1 MKTMSLLAAVLALGL
16 TFGVGDADAAKRLG
30 GGKSAGMQREMTVD
44 KTPGATPAQTPTA
57 PMAATAPAAGAMAA
71 APAAAAA
78 QSKRSWM
85 GPLAGIAA
93 GIGLAALASHFGFGD
108 ELASMMMIGLLVM
121 VAVAVIGFIMRR
133 RAAARNP
140 AMAAAGAGAGAGGMF
155 RSGQTDAPASRGFD
169 VSMPPA
175 SPAASPATGASTG
188 SSLFGSNFGASP
200 APASAIGAGLSAAP
214 TQAPVI
220 PAGFDVE
227 AFVRNAKV
235 NFIRLQA
242 ANDSANLDELREVT
256 TPEMFAELKMDIV
269 ERGAAAQQTEVVTLG
284 ADVLEVVEDAARY
297 VVSVR
302 FTGQIRE
309 DKFAAPEAFDEVWH
323 LTKSRTGSGGWL
335 LSGIQQAR

>member
-30 GGKSAGMQREMTVD
+30 GGKSAGMQREMTVG

-57 PMAATAPAAGAMAA
+57 PMAATTPAQGAMAA
-71 APAAAAA
+71 APAAAA

-93 GIGLAALASHFGFGD
+93 GIGLAALASHFGFG
-108 ELASMMMIGLLVM
+108 EQLASMMMIGLLVM

-140 AMAAAGAGAGAGGMF
+140 AMAGAGAGAGGMF
-155 RSGQTDAPASRGFD
+155 RGAESDAPAPRSFD

-175 SPAASPATGASTG
+175 SPTASPAAGAAPG
-188 SSLFGSNFGASP
+188 ASLFGSTPVASP
-200 APASAIGAGLSAAP
+200 APTSAIGAGLSAAP
-214 TQAPVI
+214 AQAAVI

-242 ANDSANLDELREVT
+242 ANDSGNLDDLREVT
-256 TPEMFAELKMDIV
+256 TPEMFAELKMDII
-269 ERGAAAQQTEVVTLG
+269 ERGAAAQQTEVVTI
-284 ADVLEVVEDAARY
+284 AAEVLEVVEDAARY

-309 DKFAAPEAFDEVWH
+309 EKGAAPEAFDEVWH

-335 LSGIQQAR
+335 LSGIQQAL

>member
-16 TFGVGDADAAKRLG
+16 TLGVGDADAAKRLG
-30 GGKSAGMQREMTVD
+30 GGKSAGMQREMTVG
-44 KTPGATPAQTPTA
+44 KTPGATPAQAPTA
-57 PMAATAPAAGAMAA
+57 PMAATAAAPGAMAA

-93 GIGLAALASHFGFGD
+93 GIGLAALASHFGFGE

-133 RAAARNP
+133 RAAARQP
-140 AMAAAGAGAGAGGMF
+140 AMAGAGAGTGGMF
-155 RSGQTDAPASRGFD
+155 RDAQTDAQASRGFD
-169 VSMPPA
+169 VSMPPVS
-175 SPAASPATGASTG
+175 SPAGASAG
-188 SSLFGSNFGASP
+188 SSLFGSTLGASA
-200 APASAIGAGLSAAP
+200 APASAIGAGLAA
-214 TQAPVI
+214 APVI
-220 PAGFDVE
+220 PADFDVE

-242 ANDSANLDELREVT
+242 ANDAGNLDELREVT
-256 TPEMFAELKMDIV
+256 TSEMFAELKMDV
-269 ERGAAAQQTEVVTLG
+269 MERGNAQQQTEVVSLA
-284 ADVLEVVEDAARY
+284 ADVLEVVEEAARY

-309 DKFAAPEAFDEVWH
+309 DKGAALEAFDEVWH
-323 LTKSRTGSGGWL
+323 LTKARTGSGGWL
-335 LSGIQQAR
+335 LSGIQQAQ

>member
-57 PMAATAPAAGAMAA
+57 PMAATNPAQGAMAA

-140 AMAAAGAGAGAGGMF
+140 AMAAAGAGAGGMF
-155 RSGQTDAPASRGFD
+155 RNAETDAPASRGFD
-169 VSMPPA
+169 VSMPPS
-175 SPAASPATGASTG
+175 SPAASPAAGSSTG
-188 SSLFGSNFGASP
+188 SSLFGSSFGASP
-200 APASAIGAGLSAAP
+200 APASSIGAGLSAAP
-214 TQAPVI
+214 VAAPVI

>member
-30 GGKSAGMQREMTVD
+30 GGKSAGMQREMTVG
-44 KTPGATPAQTPTA
+44 KTPGATPAQAPTA
-57 PMAATAPAAGAMAA
+57 PAQATAPAAGAMAA

-93 GIGLAALASHFGFGD
+93 GLGLAALASHFGFGE
-108 ELASMMMIGLLVM
+108 ELASIMMIGLLVM
-121 VAVAVIGFIMRR
+121 VAVAVIGMIMRR
-133 RAAARNP
+133 RAAAQRP
-140 AMAAAGAGAGAGGMF
+140 AMAAASAGGMAY
-155 RSGQTDAPASRGFD
+155 QAEPVARGYD

-175 SPAASPATGASTG
+175 GA
-188 SSLFGSNFGASP
+188 
-200 APASAIGAGLSAAP
+200 APASQAPAAAGIGTGLAGGSAIGTGLAAAP
-214 TQAPVI
+214 SAAPVI
-220 PAGFDVE
+220 PADFDVD

-242 ANDSANLDELREVT
+242 ANDAGNLDELREVT
-256 TPEMFAELKMDIV
+256 TPEMFAELKMDV
-269 ERGAAAQQTEVVTLG
+269 LERGNAQQQTEVVSIA
-284 ADVLEVVEDAARY
+284 ADVLEVVEEAARY

-309 DKFAAPEAFDEVWH
+309 DKGAAAEAFDEVWH
-323 LTKSRTGSGGWL
+323 LTKARTGSGGWL
-335 LSGIQQAR
+335 LSGIQQAQ

>member
-30 GGKSAGMQREMTVD
+30 GGKSAGMQREMTVG

-57 PMAATAPAAGAMAA
+57 PMAATTPAQGAMAA
-71 APAAAAA
+71 APAAA

-108 ELASMMMIGLLVM
+108 ELASMMMIGLLAM
-121 VAVAVIGFIMRR
+121 LAVAVIGFIMRR
-133 RAAARNP
+133 RAAARHP
-140 AMAAAGAGAGAGGMF
+140 ALAVAGADAGAGGMF
-155 RSGQTDAPASRGFD
+155 RSTQAEAPASRGFE

-175 SPAASPATGASTG
+175 SPAATPTAGASTG
-188 SSLFGSNFGASP
+188 TSLFGSSFGASP
-200 APASAIGAGLSAAP
+200 APTSAIGAGLAA
-214 TQAPVI
+214 APVI

-227 AFVRNAKV
+227 AFVRNAKA

-256 TPEMFAELKMDIV
+256 TPEMFAELKTDIV
-269 ERGAAAQQTEVVTLG
+269 ERGAAAQQTEVLTIG
-284 ADVLEVVEDAARY
+284 ADVLEVIEDAARY

-309 DKFAAPEAFDEVWH
+309 DRFAASEAFDEVWH

-335 LSGIQQAR
+335 LSGIQQAQ

>member
-57 PMAATAPAAGAMAA
+57 PMAATTPAQGAMAA

-155 RSGQTDAPASRGFD
+155 RTGQTDAPASRGFD

-175 SPAASPATGASTG
+175 TPASGASTG
-188 SSLFGSNFGASP
+188 SSLFGSSFGASP
-200 APASAIGAGLSAAP
+200 APTSAIGAGLSAAP

>member
-30 GGKSAGMQREMTVD
+30 GGKSAGMQREMTVG

-57 PMAATAPAAGAMAA
+57 PMAATAPAQGAMAA
-71 APAAAAA
+71 APAAAA

-93 GIGLAALASHFGFGD
+93 GIGLAALASHFGFG
-108 ELASMMMIGLLVM
+108 EQLASMMMIGLLVM

-140 AMAAAGAGAGAGGMF
+140 AMAGAGAGGMF
-155 RSGQTDAPASRGFD
+155 RDAESDAPAPRSFD

-175 SPAASPATGASTG
+175 SPAASPAAGAATA
-188 SSLFGSNFGASP
+188 SSLFGSSFGASP

-214 TQAPVI
+214 AQAAVI

-242 ANDSANLDELREVT
+242 ANDSANLDDLREVT

>member
-16 TFGVGDADAAKRLG
+16 TLGVGDADAARRLG
-30 GGKSAGMQREMTVD
+30 GGKSAGMQREMTVG
-44 KTPGATPAQTPTA
+44 KTPGATPAQAPTA
-57 PMAATAPAAGAMAA
+57 PMAATAAAPGAMAA

-121 VAVAVIGFIMRR
+121 LAVAVIGFIMRR
-133 RAAARNP
+133 RVAARNP

-155 RSGQTDAPASRGFD
+155 RSAQTDAQAPRGFD
-169 VSMPPA
+169 VSLPPVS
-175 SPAASPATGASTG
+175 SPAGASTG
-188 SSLFGSNFGASP
+188 SSLFGSTLGASP
-200 APASAIGAGLSAAP
+200 APTSAIGSGLAAAP
-214 TQAPVI
+214 VAAPVI
-220 PAGFDVE
+220 PAGFDVD

-242 ANDSANLDELREVT
+242 ANDAGNLDELREVT
-256 TPEMFAELKMDIV
+256 TSEMFAELKMDV
-269 ERGAAAQQTEVVTLG
+269 LERGNAQQHTEVVTI
-284 ADVLEVVEDAARY
+284 AAEVLEVVEEATRY

-323 LTKSRTGSGGWL
+323 LTKARTDSGGWL
-335 LSGIQQAR
+335 LSGIQQAQ

>member
-16 TFGVGDADAAKRLG
+16 TLGVGDADAAKRLG
-30 GGKSAGMQREMTVD
+30 GGKSAGMQREMTVG

-140 AMAAAGAGAGAGGMF
+140 AMAAAGAGADAGGMF
-155 RSGQTDAPASRGFD
+155 RNGPADAPASRGFD

-175 SPAASPATGASTG
+175 SPASGPAAGNATG
-188 SSLFGSNFGASP
+188 SSLFGSSFGASP
-200 APASAIGAGLSAAP
+200 APASAIGAGLSAALAA
-214 TQAPVI
+214 APVI

-227 AFVRNAKV
+227 AFVHNAKA

-256 TPEMFAELKMDIV
+256 TPEMFAELKRDIV

-335 LSGIQQAR
+335 LSGIQQAQ

>member
-16 TFGVGDADAAKRLG
+16 TLGVGDADAARRLG
-30 GGKSAGMQREMTVD
+30 GGKSAGMQREMTVG

-57 PMAATAPAAGAMAA
+57 PMAATAAAPGAMAA

-121 VAVAVIGFIMRR
+121 LAVAVIGFIMRR

-140 AMAAAGAGAGAGGMF
+140 ALAGAAAGAGGMF
-155 RSGQTDAPASRGFD
+155 RGAQTDAQASRGFD
-169 VSMPPA
+169 VSMPPVS
-175 SPAASPATGASTG
+175 SPAGAAAG
-188 SSLFGSNFGASP
+188 SSLFGSIPAASP
-200 APASAIGAGLSAAP
+200 TPTSAIGAGLAAAP
-214 TQAPVI
+214 MAAPVI
-220 PAGFDVE
+220 PADFDLE

-242 ANDSANLDELREVT
+242 ANDAGNLDELREVT
-256 TPEMFAELKMDIV
+256 TSEMFAELKMDV
-269 ERGAAAQQTEVVTLG
+269 MERGNAQQHTEVVTI
-284 ADVLEVVEDAARY
+284 AAEVLEVVEDAARY

-309 DKFAAPEAFDEVWH
+309 EKFAAPEAFDEVWH
-323 LTKSRTGSGGWL
+323 LTKARTGSGGWL
-335 LSGIQQAR
+335 LSGIQQAQ

>member
-57 PMAATAPAAGAMAA
+57 PMAATAPAQGAMAA

-121 VAVAVIGFIMRR
+121 VAVAVIGLIMRR

-155 RSGQTDAPASRGFD
+155 RTGQTDAPASRGFD

-175 SPAASPATGASTG
+175 SLAAGASTG
-188 SSLFGSNFGASP
+188 SSLFGSSFGASP